1 VGEYVADS
9 HTLAI
14 PGHLPPGDYRIE
26 VGLYDAESGTRLGE
40 RVLLDQPI
48 VIGP

>member
-1 VGEYVADS
+1 VGEYVADP
-9 HTLAI
+9 HALAL
-14 PGHLPPGDYRIE
+14 PGNLPPGDYRIE
-26 VGLYDAESGTRLGE
+26 VGLYDAESGARLGE